1 MIALNDQNLQLKVVP
16 TDSLIEYVRNPRK
29 NDAVVDRM
37 ISCIKEFGFRIP
49 IVAKSDGS
57 VVDGHL
63 RLKAAKKLGLKEVPI
78 VIADDLSDAQ
88 IKAFRLIANQSA
100 NWAEWDE
107 ELLKLEFEEL
117 KDLNF
122 DLNLTGFDLGEV
134 DRLLSEDKEI
144 REDDFKEE
152 VSQNEPIISQTG
164 DLWLLGEHRLLCG
177 NSIIKSDIERLMDGR
192 VADMVFTDPPYNV
205 KVSSIS
211 GLGATHHS
219 EFPMA
224 SGEMSDKEFIEF
236 LTNVFKNLVSSSKD
250 GSIHYVCMDWKHIY
264 EIVTAGRNVYQ
275 ELKQLCVWN
284 KGIGG
289 MGTFYRSQHE
299 LIFVFKNG
307 DAKHTNNFGLGETGR
322 YRTNVW
328 DYSGMNNFSNEGRE
342 ELLKMHPTVKP
353 LKLVADAILDCSNYG
368 ELILDLFGGS
378 GTTLIACEET
388 NRKCCMMEMDP
399 KYVDTI
405 IRRWQQRDVA
415 SEDSLR
421 EGGKYRVIH
430 AETGKTF
437 DELSKE
443 RAG

>member
-1 MIALNDQNLQLKVVP
+1 MVALDDQILQPKVVP

-37 ISCIKEFGFRIP
+37 VSCIKEFGFRIP

-78 VIADDLSDAQ
+78 VIADDLSEAQ

-144 REDDFKEE
+144 QEDDFKEE
-152 VSQNEPIISQTG
+152 VSQNEPIISQAG
-164 DLWLLGEHRLLCG
+164 DLWLLVEHRLLCG
-177 NSIIKSDIERLMDGR
+177 NSIIKTDVEKLMDGR
-192 VADMVFTDPPYNV
+192 VADMVFTDPPYNLESDRLV
-205 KVSSIS
+205 RADI
-211 GLGATHHS
+211 LRH
-219 EFPMA
+219 EDFLMA
-224 SGEMSDKEFIEF
+224 AGEMSEQKYTDFLDKIFEH
-236 LTNVFKNLVSSSKD
+236 LVSFSKD
-250 GSIHYVCMDWKHIY
+250 GSIHYVCMDWRHIY
-264 EIVTAGRNVYQ
+264 EVMTASRKHYN
-275 ELKQLCVWN
+275 EFKQLCVWN
-284 KGIGG
+284 KNN
-289 MGTFYRSQHE
+289 MGLGSFYRNKHE

-307 DAKHTNNFGLGETGR
+307 NAEHTTHIGAEDSAR
-322 YRTNVW
+322 VRTNVW
-328 DYSGMNNFSNEGRE
+328 EYASMNSYGADDRT
-342 ELLKMHPTVKP
+342 ELSALHPTVKP